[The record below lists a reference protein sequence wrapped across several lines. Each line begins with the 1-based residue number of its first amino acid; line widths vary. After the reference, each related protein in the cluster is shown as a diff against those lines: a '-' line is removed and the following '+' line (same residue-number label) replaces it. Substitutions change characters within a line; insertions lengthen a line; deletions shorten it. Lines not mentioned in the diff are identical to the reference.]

1 MLTGRM
7 FCEKY
12 RPTGHFSGEYRAV
25 ESFFRRRGLHPI
37 WWKLSKK
44 EWEEMHEKIPE
55 EIYFPPEKIIL
66 LKQ

>member
-1 MLTGRM
+1 MKNTGQPGISPESTGRAN
-7 FCEKY
+7 
-12 RPTGHFSGEYRAV
+12 HSSGE
-25 ESFFRRRGLHPI
+25 EELHPI